1 MEHRLYNIPVVEI
14 KETRSQWGAPG
25 RIRALYYTEYRR
37 SSLGRI
43 AMTFPFKKTTMP
55 WASIKPQTGQGLAN
69 MYTGTVRLYEQHSTS
84 KMLSRTRYIFSR
96 LHRNMS
102 VASDTTPLEWSF
114 NSILSAWGILFWPD
128 FELHALPQK
137 HKKQIT
143 GPLQPTGPK
152 GNPRHSTISQH
163 LSQCRLTCC
172 DGLSTKGENQQMK
185 PWWLEDWLEALMI
198 LMFPKRHPRPWAVTL
213 VFAFIVHSCFLL
225 HSCFRIDST
234 GRFLQISSWVW
245 KPLEKRT
252 GPFLLFPCRSRTI
265 SEWWLLQSKK
275 MTDQHP
281 QIWSLLAFMP
291 FLRKQIMP
299 NPDRS
304 PHFHGLCGQS
314 ARIGQGGRYL
324 EIIRAV
330 CPVSVKAII
339 SLPQTQLMLA
349 CCLDC

>member
-1 MEHRLYNIPVVEI
+1 MSSILHQRCSVELVTYFHACTETCRWPLTPHPWNDHSIPYCQRGVSCSDP
-14 KETRSQWGAPG
+14 TLS
-25 RIRALYYTEYRR
+25 Y
-37 SSLGRI
+37 
-43 AMTFPFKKTTMP
+43 
-55 WASIKPQTGQGLAN
+55 
-69 MYTGTVRLYEQHSTS
+69 
-84 KMLSRTRYIFSR
+84 MLS
-96 LHRNMS
+96 
-102 VASDTTPLEWSF
+102 
-114 NSILSAWGILFWPD
+114 
-128 FELHALPQK
+128 
-137 HKKQIT
+137 HKSTKNKLLDH
-143 GPLQPTGPK
+143 LQPTGPK

-349 CCLDC
+349 A

>member
-1 MEHRLYNIPVVEI
+1 
-14 KETRSQWGAPG
+14 
-25 RIRALYYTEYRR
+25 
-37 SSLGRI
+37 
-43 AMTFPFKKTTMP
+43 
-55 WASIKPQTGQGLAN
+55 
-69 MYTGTVRLYEQHSTS
+69 MYTGTVWLYEQHSTS
-84 KMLSRTRYIFSR
+84 KMLSRTHYIFSR
-96 LHRNMS
+96 LHRNML

-114 NSILSAWGILFWPD
+114 NSILSAWGILFSPD

-143 GPLQPTGPK
+143 GPPATNRSKRKSKALHDFPT
-152 GNPRHSTISQH
+152 SVAMSAH
-163 LSQCRLTCC
+163 LLWWPQYQ
-172 DGLSTKGENQQMK
+172 GGK
-185 PWWLEDWLEALMI
+185 PTNEALRI
-198 LMFPKRHPRPWAVTL
+198 WMFLRRHPNPWAVTL
-213 VFAFIVHSCFLL
+213 VFAFI
-225 HSCFRIDST
+225 DSFMFPFDS
-234 GRFLQISSWVW
+234 RFLQISSWVW

-281 QIWSLLAFMP
+281 QIRSLLAFMP

-339 SLPQTQLMLA
+339 SLPQTELWHRRQLLHQVSK
-349 CCLDC
+349 CTCDVSVCLKNSGFLSHLLTGTI

>member
-1 MEHRLYNIPVVEI
+1 MEI

-43 AMTFPFKKTTMP
+43 AMTFPFKKATMP
-55 WASIKPQTGQGLAN
+55 WASIKPLTGKGLAN
-69 MYTGTVRLYEQHSTS
+69 MYTGTVWLYEQHSTS

-96 LHRNMS
+96 LHRRMS

-143 GPLQPTGPK
+143 GPPATNRSKRKSKALHDFPTSVAMWAHWLWWP
-152 GNPRHSTISQH
+152 
-163 LSQCRLTCC
+163 
-172 DGLSTKGENQQMK
+172 KGENQQIH
-185 PWWLEDWLEALMI
+185 WWLEALMI
-198 LMFPKRHPRPWAVTL
+198 WCFPKRHPNPWAVTL